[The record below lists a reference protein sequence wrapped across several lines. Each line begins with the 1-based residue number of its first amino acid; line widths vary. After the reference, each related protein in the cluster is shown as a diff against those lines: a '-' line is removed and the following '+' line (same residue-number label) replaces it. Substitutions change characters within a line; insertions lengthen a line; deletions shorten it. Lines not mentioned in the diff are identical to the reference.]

1 MHLDQL
7 ADACLSMGCEI
18 QKSAPMSEYT
28 SFRIGGPAD
37 LLITVPA
44 IQKIQSVKSICEK
57 NEIPLL
63 LLGNGTNM
71 LVGDNG
77 IRGVVMRLDGRLAQP
92 VLTDGII
99 VCEAGAALKKLCRFA
114 RDNGLSGLEFA
125 YGIPGTVGGAVYMN
139 AGAYC
144 GEMSD
149 ILLWVE
155 ALFPDG
161 EIRRIEADKLE
172 LGYRSS
178 LFMKRGGVVTKAAFR
193 LNPDRPEDIDSR
205 MEEFMRRRRE
215 KQPLEY
221 PSAGSFFK
229 RPEGYFAGALIE
241 SSGLRGS
248 IVGGAQVS
256 EKHAGFIINRGGA
269 TCSDVRKLADL
280 VVERVMRDHGVRLQ
294 PEVLYIGQE

>member
-1 MHLDQL
+1 
-7 ADACLSMGCEI
+7 
-18 QKSAPMSEYT
+18 
-28 SFRIGGPAD
+28 
-37 LLITVPA
+37 
-44 IQKIQSVKSICEK
+44 
-57 NEIPLL
+57 
-63 LLGNGTNM
+63 
-71 LVGDNG
+71 
-77 IRGVVMRLDGRLAQP
+77 
-92 VLTDGII
+92 
-99 VCEAGAALKKLCRFA
+99 
-114 RDNGLSGLEFA
+114 
-125 YGIPGTVGGAVYMN
+125 MN

-241 SSGLRGS
+241 SSGLKGS